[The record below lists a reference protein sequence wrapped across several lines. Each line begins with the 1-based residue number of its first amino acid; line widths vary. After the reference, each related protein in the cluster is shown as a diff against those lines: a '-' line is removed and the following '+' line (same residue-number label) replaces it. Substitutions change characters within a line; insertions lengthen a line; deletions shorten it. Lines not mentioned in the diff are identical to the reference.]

1 MPPNDSLASY
11 HPRVANTLF
20 FMYAPHEHTQH
31 PCHRAVSVACPGFI
45 TVADINADL
54 KFSALLRQSRVEK
67 GDTAKTCAATCTARP
82 RGRNQNEILRVL
94 RASKAST
101 QRARRISVTSVL
113 SFHLATEN
121 TEALLAREEI
131 FAAQQR
137 PRN

>member
-1 MPPNDSLASY
+1 MD
-11 HPRVANTLF
+11 R
-20 FMYAPHEHTQH
+20 
-31 PCHRAVSVACPGFI
+31 CDIPGM
-45 TVADINADL
+45 V
-54 KFSALLRQSRVEK
+54 SALPARAEPGQFKERPVRAWANGFETLHPPEVVEGRESKVEK
-67 GDTAKTCAATCTARP
+67 GDTAKMCATTCTAPP

>member
-1 MPPNDSLASY
+1 MD
-11 HPRVANTLF
+11 R
-20 FMYAPHEHTQH
+20 
-31 PCHRAVSVACPGFI
+31 CDIPGM
-45 TVADINADL
+45 V
-54 KFSALLRQSRVEK
+54 SALPARAEPGQLKECPVRAWANGFETLHPPEAVEGRESKVEK
-67 GDTAKTCAATCTARP
+67 GDTAKMCATTCRERP

-121 TEALLAREEI
+121 TEALLAGEEI

-137 PRN
+137 ARN